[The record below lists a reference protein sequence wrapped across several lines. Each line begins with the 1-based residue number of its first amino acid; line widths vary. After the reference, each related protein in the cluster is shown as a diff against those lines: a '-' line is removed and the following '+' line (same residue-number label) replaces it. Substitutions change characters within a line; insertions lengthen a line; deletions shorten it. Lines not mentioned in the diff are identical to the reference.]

1 MSSKSQIFIPQT
13 VTWLLRLAAH
23 PQLSDNLSRDA
34 VAFAAWY
41 AAANSLIDWPDEVTT
56 IQTSARA
63 KRLSLDRMLKLLSQ
77 MNHNFSGRASS
88 EQAKLLIEGYAVHE
102 WVSAHSREFRIL
114 AANKND
120 SFTRFDDMS
129 DSGRESISPFAA
141 RLHQLGRI
149 IGLSEL
155 EQDILAFAFL
165 TTASRELAGIFEQL
179 AENRWTAEIL
189 WTALFKTDTEKLGKA
204 MRPNSPL
211 RLSGMLMAAGRRVQI
226 ARVSEFWID
235 LIAGGES
242 LFDSLLEPLDNKI
255 GSGRP
260 ARLLEDDRILATEI
274 LKNANEPGV
283 NLLMYGAASLEKR
296 QLLQDVVGKSGRR
309 AFRVRRFED
318 PERAVLPSL
327 TFAAFALLAATKE
340 PAVLVIERPAD
351 ALQTHPS
358 QMLRAL
364 FGIEINAEDAP
375 PFDENLLATNPIPA
389 IWLASD
395 IASLPEDTI
404 ARFVFHAP
412 LKKAD
417 RTEHARLVKLRV
429 KKLRLSKAATADI
442 LKLDGVSTAQLE
454 SAVKAVRLAGGL
466 SKTDRDAAIVQAIK
480 RSQKALSRDLTEK
493 HKPSVTAYSLD
504 YLNTAGRFTP
514 KDIVKCLKKRPQGSV
529 LLYGPPGTGKTQFAE
544 HLCQQLGI
552 PLIAKT
558 ASDLMSKWVGDNE
571 KNIAAAFEEA
581 AAEDGALFLD
591 EADSFLQ
598 SREHASAGWEV
609 TRVNELLQKMERFD
623 GIVIMATNLFRD
635 LDAAALRRFTFKIEF
650 LELDVAQRWSM
661 FVGEAGL
668 SETIDTIEPA
678 MRERWQL
685 QLTLMSCLAP
695 GDFATVKRQCMA
707 LDKQLSAEEW
717 LDQLQIEC
725 VTTHA
730 VCPPGR
736 MNERLTT

>member
-1 MSSKSQIFIPQT
+1 MSSKSPIFIPQT

-23 PQLSDNLSRDA
+23 PQISDNLSRDA

-41 AAANSLIDWPDEVTT
+41 AAANSLLDWPDEVKT
-56 IQTSARA
+56 IQTTARA
-63 KRLSLDRMLKLLSQ
+63 KKLSLDRVMKLLAQ
-77 MNHNFSGRASS
+77 MNHTFAGRASA
-88 EQAKLLIEGYAVHE
+88 EQAKLLLEGYAVHD
-102 WVSAHSREFRIL
+102 WVSRNSREFQTL
-114 AANKND
+114 AANKHDCFPRLENI
-120 SFTRFDDMS
+120 SAC
-129 DSGRESISPFAA
+129 GRENIYPFAA
-141 RLHQLGRI
+141 RLRQLGRI
-149 IGLSEL
+149 LGLSDL

-165 TTASRELAGIFEQL
+165 TTASQELAGIFEQL
-179 AENRWTAEIL
+179 AENRWTAEVL
-189 WTALFKTDTEKLGKA
+189 WTALFKTDADKLGKA
-204 MRPNSPL
+204 MRPNSPF

-260 ARLLEDDRILATEI
+260 ARLLDDDRILATQI
-274 LKNANEPGV
+274 LKNATEPGV
-283 NLLMYGAASLEKR
+283 NLLFYGAASLEKR
-296 QLLQDVVGKSGRR
+296 QLLQDVIVESGRN

-327 TFAAFALLAATKE
+327 TFAAFALLADKKE
-340 PAVLVIERPAD
+340 QAVLIIERPAD
-351 ALQTHPS
+351 VLQTHPS
-358 QMLRAL
+358 QMLQAL
-364 FGIEINAEDAP
+364 FGIQISAEDAL
-375 PFDENLLATNPIPA
+375 PFDENLLATNPVPA
-389 IWLASD
+389 IWLASNS
-395 IASLPEDTI
+395 ANLPEDTI

-417 RTEHARLVKLRV
+417 RTEHTRLIKLRL
-429 KKLRLSKAATADI
+429 KKLKLSKAATADI
-442 LKLDGVSTAQLE
+442 LKLDGVSSAQLE
-454 SAVKAVRLAGGL
+454 SAVKAARLARPA
-466 SKTDRDAAIVQAIK
+466 SKGDRDSAVVQAIK

-493 HKPSVTAYSLD
+493 HKPSVTEYSLD
-504 YLNTAGRFTP
+504 YLNTAGPFTP
-514 KDIVKCLKKRPQGSV
+514 KDILKCLKRRPCGSV

-623 GIVIMATNLFRD
+623 GIVLMATNLFRD

-661 FVGEAGL
+661 FLSEARL
-668 SETIDTIEPA
+668 TETIDQIEPA
-678 MRERWQL
+678 TRERWQL
-685 QLTLMSCLAP
+685 KLTLMRSLAP
-695 GDFATVKRQCMA
+695 GDFATVKRQCLA
-707 LDKQLSAEEW
+707 LDKQLSAPEW

-725 VTTHA
+725 DIKNASRRV
-730 VCPPGR
+730 GR
-736 MNERLTT
+736 RHD

>member
-41 AAANSLIDWPDEVTT
+41 AAAHSLLDWPDEVKT
-56 IQTSARA
+56 IQTTQRA
-63 KRLSLDRMLKLLSQ
+63 KKLSLDRVMKLLAQ
-77 MNHNFSGRASS
+77 MNHTFSGRASA
-88 EQAKLLIEGYAVHE
+88 EQAKLLLEGYAVHD
-102 WVSAHSREFRIL
+102 WVSGHSREFRTL
-114 AANKND
+114 ASNEHESLTTPEDVSESAL
-120 SFTRFDDMS
+120 
-129 DSGRESISPFAA
+129 ESISPFAA

-149 IGLSEL
+149 FGLSAL

-165 TTASRELAGIFEQL
+165 TTASQGLAGIFEQL

-189 WTALFKTDTEKLGKA
+189 WNALFKTDTEKLGKA
-204 MRPNSPL
+204 MRPKSPL

-242 LFDSLLEPLDNKI
+242 LFDSLLEPLDNNI
-255 GSGRP
+255 GAGRP
-260 ARLLEDDRILATEI
+260 ARLLEEDRILATEI
-274 LKNANEPGV
+274 LKNAAESGV
-283 NLLMYGAASLEKR
+283 NLLLYGAASLEKR
-296 QLLQDVVGKSGRR
+296 QLLQDVIVKSGRK
-309 AFRVRRFED
+309 AFRVRRFEH

-327 TFAAFALLAATKE
+327 TFAAFALLADNKE
-340 PAVLVIERPAD
+340 PAVLIIERPAD
-351 ALQTHPS
+351 VLQTHPS

-364 FGIEINAEDAP
+364 FGIEISAEDAL
-375 PFDENLLATNPIPA
+375 PFDENLLAMNPVPA

-395 IASLPEDTI
+395 CASLPEDTI
-404 ARFVFHAP
+404 ARFVFHAS

-442 LKLDGVSTAQLE
+442 LKLDGVSSAQLE
-454 SAVKAVRLAGGL
+454 SALKAARLAGSL
-466 SKTDRDAAIVQAIK
+466 SKADHDAAVVQAIK
-480 RSQKALSRDLTEK
+480 RSQKALSRDLTDK
-493 HKPSVTAYSLD
+493 HKPSVTEYSLN

-514 KDIVKCLKKRPQGSV
+514 KDILKCLKKRPRGSV

-544 HLCQQLGI
+544 HLSHQLAI

-558 ASDLMSKWVGDNE
+558 ASDLLSKWVGDNE

-650 LELDVAQRWSM
+650 LELNVAQRWSM
-661 FVGEAGL
+661 FLREAGL
-668 SETIDTIEPA
+668 TETIDTIDA
-678 MRERWQL
+678 TTREQWQL
-685 QLTLMSCLAP
+685 KLTLQERP
-695 GDFATVKRQCMA
+695 
-707 LDKQLSAEEW
+707 SARTASTR
-717 LDQLQIEC
+717 LGSAHRCIEC
-725 VTTHA
+725 MGGEITV
-730 VCPPGR
+730 
-736 MNERLTT
+736 

>member
-1 MSSKSQIFIPQT
+1 MSSKLQISIPQAAS
-13 VTWLLRLAAH
+13 WLLRLAAH
-23 PQLSDNLSRDA
+23 PQLSDNLCRDA
-34 VAFAAWY
+34 VAFSAWY
-41 AAANSLIDWPDEVTT
+41 AAANGLLDWPDEVET
-56 IQTSARA
+56 IQRTERA
-63 KRLSLDRMLKLLSQ
+63 KKLSLDRVMKLLEQ
-77 MNHNFSGRASS
+77 MNHTFSGRASA
-88 EQAKLLIEGYAVHE
+88 EQAKLLLEGYAVHD
-102 WVSAHSREFRIL
+102 WVSDNSLVFRALASDEKETLGALDDISDHARE
-114 AANKND
+114 A
-120 SFTRFDDMS
+120 
-129 DSGRESISPFAA
+129 ISPFAA

-149 IGLSEL
+149 LGLSAL

-165 TTASRELAGIFEQL
+165 TTASQELAGIFEHL
-179 AENRWTAEIL
+179 AENRWTAGIL
-189 WTALFKTDTEKLGKA
+189 WTALFKTNTEELGKA

-242 LFDSLLEPLDNKI
+242 VFDSLLEPFDNKI

-260 ARLLEDDRILATEI
+260 ARLLEEDRILATEI
-274 LKNANEPGV
+274 LKNNAEPGV
-283 NLLMYGAASLEKR
+283 NLLLYGAPSLEKR
-296 QLLQDVVGKSGRR
+296 QLLQDVIGKSGRQ
-309 AFRVRRFED
+309 AFRVRRFD
-318 PERAVLPSL
+318 SPERAVLPSL
-327 TFAAFALLAATKE
+327 T
-340 PAVLVIERPAD
+340 
-351 ALQTHPS
+351 S
-358 QMLRAL
+358 
-364 FGIEINAEDAP
+364 AEDAL
-375 PFDENLLATNPIPA
+375 PFDENLLATNPVPA

-395 IASLPEDTI
+395 SASLPEDTI

-417 RTEHARLVKLRV
+417 RAEHARLVQLRV
-429 KKLRLSKAATADI
+429 KKLKLSKAATAEI
-442 LKLDGVSTAQLE
+442 LKLDGVSSAQLE
-454 SAVKAVRLAGGL
+454 SAVKAARLAGNL
-466 SKTDRDAAIVQAIK
+466 SKADHDAAVVQAIR

-514 KDIVKCLKKRPQGSV
+514 KDILKCLKKRPRGSV
-529 LLYGPPGTGKTQFAE
+529 LLYGPPGTGKSQFTE
-544 HLCQQLGI
+544 HLCQQLAI

-635 LDAAALRRFTFKIEF
+635 LDAAALRRFTFKMEF

-661 FVGEAGL
+661 FLREAGL
-668 SETIDTIEPA
+668 TETIATIAPA
-678 MRERWQL
+678 TKERWQL
-685 QLTLMSCLAP
+685 KLTLMKFLTP
-695 GDFATVKRQCMA
+695 GDFATVKRQCIA
-707 LDKQLSAEEW
+707 LDTQLSAEEW

-725 VTTHA
+725 DIKNAPRRVRPQH
-730 VCPPGR
+730 
-736 MNERLTT
+736 

>member
-13 VTWLLRLAAH
+13 ITWLLRLAAH

-41 AAANSLIDWPDEVTT
+41 AAANSLIDWPDEVKA
-56 IQTSARA
+56 IQTAARA
-63 KRLSLDRMLKLLSQ
+63 KKLSLDRVMKLLAQ
-77 MNHNFSGRASS
+77 MNHTFSGRASA
-88 EQAKLLIEGYAVHE
+88 EQAKLLLEGYEVHD
-102 WVSAHSREFRIL
+102 WVSGNPREFRSL
-114 AANKND
+114 ASRQHD
-120 SFTRFDDMS
+120 SFTTLEDISERA
-129 DSGRESISPFAA
+129 RESISPFAA

-149 IGLSEL
+149 FGLSDL

-165 TTASRELAGIFEQL
+165 TTASQELAGIFEQL
-179 AENRWTAEIL
+179 AENRWTAEVL

-204 MRPNSPL
+204 MRPDSPL

-242 LFDSLLEPLDNKI
+242 LFDSLLEPLDDKI

-274 LKNANEPGV
+274 LRNAAEPGV
-283 NLLMYGAASLEKR
+283 NLLLYGAASLEKR
-296 QLLQDVVGKSGRR
+296 QLLQDVVSKSGRK

-318 PERAVLPSL
+318 PVRSVLPSL
-327 TFAAFALLAATKE
+327 TFAAFALLADKKE
-340 PAVLVIERPAD
+340 PAVLIIERPAD
-351 ALQTHPS
+351 VLQTHPS
-358 QMLRAL
+358 QMLRTL
-364 FGIEINAEDAP
+364 FGIEISAEDAL
-375 PFDENLLATNPIPA
+375 PFDENLLATNHMPA

-395 IASLPEDTI
+395 IARLPDDTI

-417 RTEHARLVKLRV
+417 RTEHARLVKQRV
-429 KKLRLSKAATADI
+429 KKLKLSKAATAAI
-442 LKLDGVSTAQLE
+442 LKLDGVSSAQLE
-454 SAVKAVRLAGGL
+454 SAVKAARLAGAL
-466 SKTDRDAAIVQAIK
+466 SKADHDAAVVQAIK

-493 HKPSVTAYSLD
+493 HKPSVTAYSLN

-514 KDIVKCLKKRPQGSV
+514 QDILKCLKRRPRGSV

-544 HLCQQLGI
+544 HLCQQVGI

-598 SREHASAGWEV
+598 SREYASAGWEV

-635 LDAAALRRFTFKIEF
+635 LDPAALRRFTFKIEF

-661 FVGEAGL
+661 FLSEAGL
-668 SETIDTIEPA
+668 TEAIGTIEPA
-678 MRERWQL
+678 TREQWQL
-685 QLTLMSCLAP
+685 KLTLMKCLAP
-695 GDFATVKRQCMA
+695 GDFATVKRQCIA
-707 LDKQLSAEEW
+707 LDKQLSPSEW

-725 VTTHA
+725 DIKNA
-730 VCPPGR
+730 PRRGR
-736 MNERLTT
+736 PRHD

>member
-1 MSSKSQIFIPQT
+1 
-13 VTWLLRLAAH
+13 
-23 PQLSDNLSRDA
+23 LSRDA

-41 AAANSLIDWPDEVTT
+41 AAANSLLDWPDEVKT
-56 IQTSARA
+56 IQTTERA
-63 KRLSLDRMLKLLSQ
+63 KKLSLDRVMKLLAQ
-77 MNHNFSGRASS
+77 MNHTFSGRASA
-88 EQAKLLIEGYAVHE
+88 EQAKFLLEGYAVHD
-102 WVSAHSREFRIL
+102 WVSNNAHEFRTL
-114 AANKND
+114 AAKKHD
-120 SFTRFDDMS
+120 SFTTFEDLS
-129 DSGRESISPFAA
+129 QWGREATFPFAA
-141 RLHQLGRI
+141 RLHQLGRTF
-149 IGLSEL
+149 GLSDL

-179 AENRWTAEIL
+179 AENRWTAEVL

-211 RLSGMLMAAGRRVQI
+211 RLSGMLKAAGRRVQI

-242 LFDSLLEPLDNKI
+242 LFDSLLEPLDTKI
-255 GSGRP
+255 GAGRP
-260 ARLLEDDRILATEI
+260 ARLLDDDRILATQI
-274 LKNANEPGV
+274 LRNATEPGV
-283 NLLMYGAASLEKR
+283 NLLLYGAASLEKR
-296 QLLQDVVGKSGRR
+296 QLLQDVIVKSGRK

-318 PERAVLPSL
+318 LERAVLPSL
-327 TFAAFALLAATKE
+327 TFAAFALLADQQE
-340 PAVLVIERPAD
+340 PAVLIIERPAD
-351 ALQTHPS
+351 VLQTHPS
-358 QMLRAL
+358 QTLRAL
-364 FGIEINAEDAP
+364 FGIEISAEDAR

-395 IASLPEDTI
+395 SASLPEDTI

-429 KKLRLSKAATADI
+429 KKLNLSKAATADI
-442 LKLDGVSTAQLE
+442 LKLDGVSSAQLE
-454 SAVKAVRLAGGL
+454 SAVKAARLAAPL
-466 SKTDRDAAIVQAIK
+466 SKLEHDAAVVQAIK
-480 RSQKALSRDLTEK
+480 RSQKALSRDLTDK
-493 HKPSVTAYSLD
+493 HKTSVTEYSLN

-514 KDIVKCLKKRPQGSV
+514 RDILKCLKKRPRGSV

-552 PLIAKT
+552 PLIAKS

-581 AAEDGALFLD
+581 ASEDGALFLD

-661 FVGEAGL
+661 FVSEAGL
-668 SETIDTIEPA
+668 TETIDTIEPA
-678 MRERWQL
+678 TRERWQL
-685 QLTLMSCLAP
+685 KLTLMKSLAP
-695 GDFATVKRQCMA
+695 GDFATVKRQCLA
-707 LDKQLSAEEW
+707 LDKQLSPPEW

-725 VTTHA
+725 DIKNA
-730 VCPPGR
+730 PRRRRPQY
-736 MNERLTT
+736 E

>member
-1 MSSKSQIFIPQT
+1 MPKAGFMSSKLQISIPQL
-13 VTWLLRLAAH
+13 VTWLLRLAVH
-23 PQLSDNLSRDA
+23 PQLSENLSRDA
-34 VAFAAWY
+34 VAFSAWY
-41 AAANSLIDWPDEVTT
+41 AAANSLLDWPDEVKT
-56 IQTSARA
+56 IQATERA
-63 KRLSLDRMLKLLSQ
+63 KRLSLDRVMKLLAQ
-77 MNHNFSGRASS
+77 MNHTFSGRASA
-88 EQAKLLIEGYAVHE
+88 EQAKLLLEGYAVHD
-102 WVSAHSREFRIL
+102 WVADNSREFRAL
-114 AANKND
+114 A
-120 SFTRFDDMS
+120 S
-129 DSGRESISPFAA
+129 DKHESLTTLVDISESISPFAA
-141 RLHQLGRI
+141 RLHQLGQI
-149 IGLSEL
+149 FDLSAL
-155 EQDILAFAFL
+155 EQEILAFAFL
-165 TTASRELAGIFEQL
+165 TTASHELAGIFEQL
-179 AENRWTAEIL
+179 AENRWTAEVL
-189 WTALFKTDTEKLGKA
+189 WTALFKTNTENLGKA

-242 LFDSLLEPLDNKI
+242 LFDSLLEPLNYKI

-274 LKNANEPGV
+274 LKNATEPGV
-283 NLLMYGAASLEKR
+283 NLLFYGAASLERR
-296 QLLQDVVGKSGRR
+296 QLLHDVIGKSGRR

-327 TFAAFALLAATKE
+327 TFTAFALLAARKD
-340 PAVLVIERPAD
+340 PAVLIIERPAD
-351 ALQTHPS
+351 VLQTHPS
-358 QMLRAL
+358 EMLRAL
-364 FGIEINAEDAP
+364 FGIEISAEDAL
-375 PFDENLLATNPIPA
+375 PFDENLLAMNPIPA

-395 IASLPEDTI
+395 SASLPEDTI

-417 RTEHARLVKLRV
+417 RTEHARLVKLRLN
-429 KKLRLSKAATADI
+429 KLKLSKAATSDI
-442 LKLDGVSTAQLE
+442 LKLDGVSSAQLE
-454 SAVKAVRLAGGL
+454 SAVKAARLAGGL
-466 SKTDRDAAIVQAIK
+466 SKADHDAAIVQAIK

-493 HKPSVTAYSLD
+493 HKPSVTEYSLD

-514 KDIVKCLKKRPQGSV
+514 KDILKCLKKRPRGSV
-529 LLYGPPGTGKTQFAE
+529 LLYGLPGTGKTQFAE

-581 AAEDGALFLD
+581 AVEDGVLFLD

-609 TRVNELLQKMERFD
+609 TRVNELLQRMERFD

-650 LELDVAQRWSM
+650 LELDAAQRWSM
-661 FVGEAGL
+661 FLGEAGL
-668 SETIDTIEPA
+668 TETIANIEPA
-678 MRERWQL
+678 TKERWQ
-685 QLTLMSCLAP
+685 QKLTLMQFLAP
-695 GDFATVKRQCMA
+695 GDFATVKRQCIA
-707 LDKQLSAEEW
+707 LDTQLSASEW

-725 VTTHA
+725 DIKNAPRRRRAQHA
-730 VCPPGR
+730 
-736 MNERLTT
+736 